1 MNNRTLLEKQLE
13 NSEGQLEKLLLEG
26 KESVRSLFWK
36 IVLIVEDYNAS
47 IFM

>member
-26 KESVRSLFWK
+26 KESVSLFTEK
-36 IVLIVEDYNAS
+36 YLYKQNKN
-47 IFM
+47 